1 MSQPIALPAFVL
13 AFIPLFVAVD
23 PFGLL
28 PVFFTLTQGLSAKK
42 RNRVIRESLATA
54 LGVAIVFLFVGR
66 FVFRV
71 VGVTVGDFMVAGG
84 LLLFVLAV
92 IELVTPKG
100 AIRAL
105 ATDIGVVPLGV
116 PLIVG
121 PAVLA
126 TVLLLTTSYGV
137 VATLIALCLNIALVG
152 AMFLSADVF
161 MRWLGEGGTK
171 VISKIAGLLLAAI
184 AVMLVRRGLEMF
196 GWMRPLS

>member
-1 MSQPIALPAFVL
+1 MTQPVEWPTFIL

-28 PVFFTLTQGLSAKK
+28 PIFVTLTEGLTPHK
-42 RNRVIRESLATA
+42 RNALIRASLLTA
-54 LGVAIVFLFVGR
+54 LGVAVIFLFVGR
-66 FVFRV
+66 FLLRV
-71 VGVTVGDFMVAGG
+71 LGVTVGDFMVAGG

-100 AIRAL
+100 AIRQM
-105 ATDIGVVPLGV
+105 ATDLGVVPLGV

-126 TVLLLTTSYGV
+126 TLLLLTTSYGV
-137 VATLIALCLNIALVG
+137 VATLIALVLNIALVWV
-152 AMFLSADVF
+152 MFVSADGL
-161 MRWLGEGGTK
+161 MHLLGVGGTK

-184 AVMLVRRGLEMF
+184 AVMLVRRGFELF
-196 GWMRPLS
+196 GWVRPLV

>member
-1 MSQPIALPAFVL
+1 MSQPIVWTHLGL

-28 PVFFTLTQGLSAKK
+28 PVFVGLTRKLSPRERAT
-42 RNRVIRESLATA
+42 VIRESLATA

-66 FVFRV
+66 YLLQV

-92 IELVTPKG
+92 VEVVTPKG
-100 AIRAL
+100 AMDTL
-105 ATDIGVVPLGV
+105 ASDFGVVPLGV

-126 TVLLLTTSYGV
+126 TVLLLTNSVGLWL
-137 VATLIALCLNIALVG
+137 TLIGLILNIALVG
-152 AMFLSADVF
+152 VMFLSAERL
-161 MRWLGEGGTK
+161 MRWLGDGGAK

-184 AVMLVRRGLEMF
+184 AVMLIRRGLELF
-196 GWMRPLS
+196 GWGKMPV